1 MILNRLVITQG
12 DPLRFR
18 VNHTENG
25 EPYELGKNEKYF
37 FAVGLENSEE
47 PMLFYTFNYNPDFDM
62 QLTIEEGS
70 YVFEVGI
77 VDDETGVS
85 RVILPAFDER
95 RRPLNQFLVLR
106 RIYDV

>member
-1 MILNRLVITQG
+1 MILNRLVITEG
-12 DPLRFR
+12 DPLRFH

-25 EPYELGKNEKYF
+25 EVYKLGKDEKYF
-37 FAVGLENSEE
+37 FAVGLENVDESRI
-47 PMLFYTFNYNPDFDM
+47 FYTFNYDADFDM

-77 VDDETGVS
+77 VDEEKGIS

-95 RRPLNQFLVLR
+95 RRALNQLLVLR